1 MKHLLP
7 LNVMIVAAMALASCS
22 GETVEVQEPEAPENQ
37 VNVQE
42 STVDSS
48 FVLTKEIESR
58 AIEQAN
64 QFSYSLFD
72 VIYDDINNLD
82 DKNIFVSP
90 LSVSMELS
98 MLANGTAGETRDEII
113 KALGYDGV
121 ASIEGVNQINAN
133 LLETLPEVD
142 PRVKFT
148 IANALWVNSRYQ
160 IKNEFGDLLNQ
171 TYNAEV
177 DNLDFSDGN
186 SVNIINDW
194 AKSNTNGLIDE
205 IINSID
211 PLSKIILANALYFK
225 ADWTSQDFITSNKF
239 NFTSYDGKTTKVESM
254 SKADKI
260 DYNSSDKCQIA
271 TFDFGQGNYTY
282 TAILPN
288 ADVSLKDAVNSVND
302 ELLNGVSK
310 QYVSFE
316 APMFKFDNEIDLSGY
331 MPKLGITR
339 IFDETKAD
347 FSNLT
352 DDKMSVALWHNTSI
366 NLNDGGAEAAAVSY
380 MIDPSCNDDSPV
392 IKYITMKL
400 NRPFAFII
408 REKTTNAII
417 FIGAIN
423 KL

>member
-1 MKHLLP
+1 
-7 LNVMIVAAMALASCS
+7 MIVAAMALASCS
-22 GETVEVQEPEAPENQ
+22 GETVETQEPEAPEDQ

-42 STVDSS
+42 PTVDSA

-121 ASIEGVNQINAN
+121 ASIDGVNQINAN

-177 DNLDFSDGN
+177 DNLDFTDGN

-380 MIDPSCNDDSPV
+380 MIDPGCNDDSPV
-392 IKYITMKL
+392 IKYIKMEL